1 MRKMDFFSRV
11 RNFSLHLFHRLYAN
25 FQNYYAG
32 NYIAEKYPHVQPT
45 HRLVHD
51 LELIMVNTNEFVDYP
66 KLLPPN
72 VIQIGGFHLN
82 QNQVQPLPTVSYEL
96 NPEATYK
103 IHLISGI

>member
-1 MRKMDFFSRV
+1 MNFLSRV

-32 NYIAEKYPHVQPT
+32 YYIAEKFPNAPPAP
-45 HRLVHD
+45 RLVHD
-51 LELIMVNTNEFVDYP
+51 LDLILVNTNEFVDYP

-82 QNQVQPLPTVSYEL
+82 HQVQQPLPQV
-96 NPEATYK
+96 NP
-103 IHLISGI
+103 LF